1 MSHSHR
7 KQVVITDMLGL
18 SETSVSTNSV
28 AWTLNVGTLLGGEA
42 NICVYIHM
50 YIYIYL
56 YIHIHKDIVEYF
68 SLFPLYRE
76 DFPFDS

>member
-1 MSHSHR
+1 
-7 KQVVITDMLGL
+7 MLGL

-50 YIYIYL
+50 YIYIF
-56 YIHIHKDIVEYF
+56 IHTYSQRYSRVF
-68 SLFPLYRE
+68 QS
-76 DFPFDS
+76 FPFI

>member
-18 SETSVSTNSV
+18 SETSVSTNSA
-28 AWTLNVGTLLGGEA
+28 AWTLNVGTLLGGGT
-42 NICVYIHM
+42 NMCICIHM
-50 YIYIYL
+50 YKYTF
-56 YIHIHKDIVEYF
+56 IHIHKDIVKYF
-68 SLFPLYRE
+68 SIFPSYRE